1 LATVSPHKN
10 KNDKDGSSQL
20 SAEAKA
26 GGAGEES
33 NYDLGNWG
41 LFNEAFG
48 ESKKG

>member
-1 LATVSPHKN
+1 MVSPHKN

-33 NYDLGNWG
+33 NFDLEN
-41 LFNEAFG
+41 
-48 ESKKG
+48 